1 MPALKEIEESLEES
15 NQKPNEK
22 KEECRVERNKLNP
35 VKIIAA
41 KSDIQKARR
50 PSIPAKDLNNLAM
63 MFRNKAIGKKSF
75 DEGDGNMNFSPL
87 KQQKDVKLK

>member
-41 KSDIQKARR
+41 KSDI
-50 PSIPAKDLNNLAM
+50 
-63 MFRNKAIGKKSF
+63 
-75 DEGDGNMNFSPL
+75 
-87 KQQKDVKLK
+87 